1 MRNGDLDALMTDEFL
16 DGLGDS
22 EDSKETDSSDVT
34 RPEWV
39 SENIEHTTF
48 KAWDAILKLKAQKEL
63 SIKSFGKVADNKTLK
78 GIYQIKK
85 SEVAGIV
92 GINPHGIFYSSKFSG
107 DVITFF
113 GDVNTELLELHE
125 KEQKKQVSRSKNSG
139 VRVKKKAELV
149 DDVQS
154 LREAVE
160 VLEART
166 VKDTLDLLLKEMP
179 IDLRRKLKM

>member
-16 DGLGDS
+16 DGLGDN
-22 EDSKETDSSDVT
+22 EDSKETGSSDIT

-63 SIKSFGKVADNKTLK
+63 TIKSFGKVADNKTPK

-92 GINPHGIFYSSKFSG
+92 GINSQGIFYTSKFSD

-113 GDVNTELLELHE
+113 DEENAKLLKLHE

-139 VRVKKKAELV
+139 VRVKRKAELV

-154 LREAVE
+154 LRETIE
-160 VLEART
+160 ELEART
-166 VKDTLDLLLKEMP
+166 VKETLDLLLKNMP
-179 IDLRRKLKM
+179 MDLRRKLKM

>member
-22 EDSKETDSSDVT
+22 EDTKETDSSDVT

-39 SENIEHTTF
+39 NENIEHTTF
-48 KAWDAILKLKAQKEL
+48 KAWDVILKLKAQKEL
-63 SIKSFGKVADNKTLK
+63 SIKSFGKVADNKTSK

-85 SEVAGIV
+85 SEVAGII
-92 GINPHGIFYSSKFSG
+92 GIHSQGIFHASKFSD
-107 DVITFF
+107 DVRTFF
-113 GDVNTELLELHE
+113 DEVNAELLELHE
-125 KEQKKQVSRSKNSG
+125 KEQKKQQSRSKNSG
-139 VRVKKKAELV
+139 VRVKRKAELV

-154 LREAVE
+154 LRETVKD
-160 VLEART
+160 LEART

>member
-1 MRNGDLDALMTDEFL
+1 MGNDDLHALMTDEFL

-22 EDSKETDSSDVT
+22 EDSKVTDSSDVT

-48 KAWDAILKLKAQKEL
+48 KAWDVILKLKAQREL
-63 SIKSFGKVADNKTLK
+63 SIKSFGKVADNKTPK

-92 GINPHGIFYSSKFSG
+92 GISSQSIFRASKFSD
-107 DVITFF
+107 DVRTFF
-113 GDVNTELLELHE
+113 GDVNDELLELHE
-125 KEQKKQVSRSKNSG
+125 KEQKKQQSRSKNSG
-139 VRVKKKAELV
+139 VRVKRKAELV

-154 LREAVE
+154 LREKVE
-160 VLEART
+160 ELEART
-166 VKDTLDLLLKEMP
+166 VKETLDLLLKEMP